1 MFYNSL
7 NVIFF
12 FYIKKHIEMIR
23 LLKSVDKTQLIKVYR
38 SRVQGKNSDR
48 DQWLNPSTAVLV
60 DFSS

>member
-1 MFYNSL
+1 
-7 NVIFF
+7 
-12 FYIKKHIEMIR
+12 MIR